1 MNLRIGLD
9 RRPPVLRIVPKT
21 GQHGIGGPLLWGSPR
36 SDTIIAT
43 IVAGSSLKATV
54 PAAVQPRMCPADDPL
69 GLSGR
74 PCPMGD
80 FDMVVAVGEPIFAG
94 STAWILVH
102 RVENPSGRSIS
113 FPTALLRITL
123 ERVRGV
129 WTVTSVEGL
138 QVSL

>member
-1 MNLRIGLD
+1 
-9 RRPPVLRIVPKT
+9 
-21 GQHGIGGPLLWGSPR
+21 
-36 SDTIIAT
+36 
-43 IVAGSSLKATV
+43 
-54 PAAVQPRMCPADDPL
+54 
-69 GLSGR
+69 
-74 PCPMGD
+74 MGD

-113 FPTALLRITL
+113 VPTALLRITL